1 MRTKI
6 IIAVFAALLA
16 GLLAFLGIR
25 YFFFNDDDKNVR
37 AVVVNPVS
45 SEDSEISNG
54 EGGSLSEN
62 GVQTSFVPLL
72 PTETLMSTL
81 TFDFDGDAFDDQVIV
96 VRKSGSPFLFMI
108 VGLYNSE
115 LNSYERAAEI
125 STEIA
130 KIRTF
135 SYNGIDMI
143 GDHRMALVYQGI
155 KNDGDSVLN
164 MYLCQKKRGNVEI
177 VNIGNFTSDGTI
189 FIQQTERSEAYELS
203 QSQGKSYTVWVYSS
217 DKSEEQTSKSVGI
230 TQIQTEYSWNQEK
243 GTYVQSNQIKVTGNK
258 LAAKELARI
267 QSGNVET
274 FLQFLNGLW
283 YKTSNNSSNPNYIYF
298 DYDDKEVILLSDD
311 TEGVYSWEDS
321 SLRRS
326 GIYLSTQNSI
336 IASMK
341 RRFDIMLTG
350 VNEVYVHVRDDVG
363 SMVIKES
370 NQWDGTYRKMSFQN
384 VFGEVKKVL
393 VSDEYEKIL
402 TKEKAWRDDDGNVFS
417 FINNGYRIQ
426 TVEGEETGLYVI
438 DSIAQY
444 PIIQFRALTGENKSG
459 LQAAY
464 AMRFRTEEITIPA
477 KKRGQKP
484 TVEVKVHKDEIFLSP
499 VRIAPDTV
507 FAAEGKMITLRIS
520 E

>member
-6 IIAVFAALLA
+6 VIALFAALII
-16 GLLAFLGIR
+16 GIFAFLGIR
-25 YFFFNDDDKNVR
+25 YFFFKDTDKNIR
-37 AVVVNPVS
+37 SVVVNPVS
-45 SEDSEISNG
+45 SEDSEISSG
-54 EGGSLSEN
+54 EGGSLSDS

-96 VRKSGSPFLFMI
+96 VRKSGSPYLFMI
-108 VGLYNSE
+108 IGLYNSE
-115 LNSYERAAEI
+115 MNSYERVAEI

-143 GDHRMALVYQGI
+143 GNHRMALVYQGI

-177 VNIGNFTSDGTI
+177 QNIGNFTSDGTI

-217 DKSEEQTSKSVGI
+217 DKSEEQTFKSVGI

-243 GTYVQSNQIKVTGNK
+243 GTYVQSDQIKVTGNK

-283 YKTSNNSSNPNYIYF
+283 YKTSNNSANPNYIYF

-384 VFGEVKKVL
+384 VFGEVKKVP

-402 TKEKAWRDDDGNVFS
+402 TENKLWRDDDGNIYSFS
-417 FINNGYRIQ
+417 NNGYRIQ
-426 TVEGEETGLYVI
+426 TTEGEETGIYVI
-438 DSIAQY
+438 DSIGSY
-444 PIIQFRALTGENKSG
+444 PVIQFRSLSESSM
-459 LQAAY
+459 LQASY
-464 AMRFRTEEITIPA
+464 ALKFRTEEKTIPA
-477 KKRGQKP
+477 KKRNQRP
-484 TVEVKVHKDEIFLSP
+484 TVEVKIHRDEMFLSP

-507 FAAEGKMITLRIS
+507 YASEGKLITLKIS